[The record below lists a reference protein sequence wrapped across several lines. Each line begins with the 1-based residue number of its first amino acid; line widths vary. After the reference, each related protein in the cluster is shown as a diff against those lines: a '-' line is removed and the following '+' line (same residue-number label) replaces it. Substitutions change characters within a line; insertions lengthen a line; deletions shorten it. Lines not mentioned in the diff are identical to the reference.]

1 MHIEMNVTGLISLL
15 APEVLLT
22 AMLIWLLLLKIFA
35 EHIKSGTTLLMV
47 SVLFFAGTILALC
60 MRSSGNIFG
69 GMFITSPIIGIEKA
83 ILLLATFIISLQA
96 YQWLTTFRN
105 YIEFYMLLISIL
117 FGMFIM
123 ISAGHFLTFYL
134 GLEMATIPLAALA
147 AFETDKARSGEAGM
161 KLILSSAFSSGIIL
175 MGISFIYGTCGTLYF
190 EDVHSLYAG
199 SPLQLLGFVFLV
211 AGFAFKISVV
221 PFHLWTADV
230 YEGSP
235 VAVTAFL
242 SVVSKGASVFIFM
255 GTLYKVFGMISGTWV
270 YLLCILAVATMVIGN
285 LFAIRQQNIKRFLAF
300 SSITQAG
307 YILVGITSGTL
318 QGTASVVYFMLVY
331 LFSNLGAFTVVGII
345 ADKTGKENISDYN
358 GLYKTNPKLSIA
370 MMLAMFSL
378 AGIPPTAGF
387 FGKWFLLA
395 SGMTTGIFTLII
407 IAALNLVVSLYY
419 YLRVV
424 KAMFVDEN
432 ETPVEYIRSS
442 NASRVGLILC
452 TAAIV
457 LTGFF
462 SFIYQYIYSYSNGIQ

>member
-1 MHIEMNVTGLISLL
+1 MDLTGMISLL

-22 AMLIWLLLLKIFA
+22 AMLVGLLLLKIFA
-35 EHIKSGTTLLMV
+35 EQIKAEKTLTLV
-47 SVLFFAGTILALC
+47 SILFFAATVLALF
-60 MRSSGNIFG
+60 MRSNASLFG

-96 YQWLTTFRN
+96 FQWLSNFRN
-105 YIEFYMLLISIL
+105 YIEFYMLLVSIL
-117 FGMFIM
+117 LGMFIM

-147 AFETDKARSGEAGM
+147 AFDTDKQRSSEAGM
-161 KLILSSAFSSGIIL
+161 KLILSSAFSSGVLL

-190 EDVHSLYAG
+190 DEVHSLYTG
-199 SPLQLLGFVFLV
+199 GTLQLAGFVFLV

-235 VAVTAFL
+235 VVVTAFL

-255 GTLYKVFGMISGTWV
+255 GTLYKVFGVINGSWV
-270 YLLCILAVATMVIGN
+270 HILCILAVATMVIGN

-307 YILVGITSGTL
+307 YILIGITSGSI

-331 LFSNLGAFTVVGII
+331 LFSNLAAFTVVGVI

-358 GLYKTNPKLSIA
+358 GLYKTNPKLSVA

-395 SGMTTGIFTLII
+395 SGMTTGIFTLIV
-407 IAALNLVVSLYY
+407 IASLNLVVSLYY

-432 ETPVEYIRSS
+432 EMPVEYIRSS
-442 NASRVGLILC
+442 NASRIGLIIC
-452 TAAIV
+452 TTAIV

-462 SFIYQYIYSYSNGIQ
+462 SFIYQYIYSFSTGIQ

>member
-1 MHIEMNVTGLISLL
+1 MISLL

-22 AMLIWLLLLKIFA
+22 AMLVGLLLLKIFA
-35 EHIKSGTTLLMV
+35 EQIKPGKTLTLV
-47 SVLFFAGTILALC
+47 SILFFAATVLALF
-60 MRSSGNIFG
+60 MRSNASLFG

-83 ILLLATFIISLQA
+83 ILLMATFIISLQA
-96 YQWLTTFRN
+96 FQWLSKFRN
-105 YIEFYMLLISIL
+105 YIEFYMLLVSIL
-117 FGMFIM
+117 LGMFIM

-147 AFETDKARSGEAGM
+147 AFDTEKPRSSEAGM
-161 KLILSSAFSSGIIL
+161 KLILSSAFSSGVLL

-190 EDVHSLYAG
+190 DEVHSLYTGGA
-199 SPLQLLGFVFLV
+199 LQLAGFVFLV

-255 GTLYKVFGMISGTWV
+255 GTLYKVFGMINGSWV
-270 YLLCILAVATMVIGN
+270 YILCILAVATMVIGN

-307 YILVGITSGTL
+307 YILVGITSGSI

-331 LFSNLGAFTVVGII
+331 LFSNLAAFTVVGVI

-358 GLYKTNPKLSIA
+358 GLYKTNPKLSVA

-395 SGMTTGIFTLII
+395 SGMTTGIFTLIV
-407 IAALNLVVSLYY
+407 IASLNLVVSLYY

-432 ETPVEYIRSS
+432 EMPVEYIRSS
-442 NASRVGLILC
+442 NASRMGLIIC
-452 TAAIV
+452 TTAIV

-462 SFIYQYIYSYSNGIQ
+462 SFIYQYIYSFSTGIQ

>member
-1 MHIEMNVTGLISLL
+1 MDLNGMISLVV
-15 APEVLLT
+15 PEALLT
-22 AMLIWLLLLKIFA
+22 GMLVWLLLQKIFG
-35 EHIKSGTTLLMV
+35 ENTKPGNVLTVISI
-47 SVLFFAGTILALC
+47 LFFAGTVLSLC
-60 MRSSGNIFG
+60 IRGEGSLFG
-69 GMFITSPIIGIEKA
+69 SMFMTSPIIGIEKA

-96 YQWLTTFRN
+96 FQWLTTFRN

-117 FGMFIM
+117 LGMFIM

-147 AFETDKARSGEAGM
+147 AFDTDKPRSGEAGM
-161 KLILSSAFSSGIIL
+161 KLILSSAFSSGILL
-175 MGISFIYGTCGTLYF
+175 MGISFIYGTCGSLYF
-190 EDVHSLYAG
+190 DEVHSLYTG
-199 SPLQLLGFVFLV
+199 GPLQLLGFVFLI

-255 GTLYKVFGMISGTWV
+255 GTLYKVFGMISGSWV
-270 YLLCILAVATMVIGN
+270 YILCILAVATMVIGN

-331 LFSNLGAFTVVGII
+331 LFSNLAAFTVVGII
-345 ADKTGKENISDYN
+345 ADKTGKENITDYN

-395 SGMTTGIFTLII
+395 SGMTTGIFTLIV
-407 IAALNLVVSLYY
+407 IASLNLVISLYY

-424 KAMFVDEN
+424 KAMFVDESA
-432 ETPVEYIRSS
+432 TPVEYIRSS
-442 NASRVGLILC
+442 NASRLGLIIC
-452 TAAIV
+452 TTAIV
-457 LTGFF
+457 LTGFL
-462 SFIYQYIYSYSNGIQ
+462 SFIYQYIYSFSHGIQ